1 MPAGASAPLPWPG
14 GDYFLVDFLPNFTE
28 SSASSELSFF
38 SIPTL
43 RCAVKSV
50 RIRLLLYAWML
61 ALAAAAFAQS
71 KLPKVEFT
79 DTTLDNGLRVIIAP
93 DHAAPVFAISL
104 TYNTGSRNEKQGR
117 TGFAHLFEHMMFE
130 GSANVGKGEHMLLV
144 QNYGG
149 SLNGSTNNDQ
159 TNYFEELPKNQLDMA
174 LFLESDRMRALNI
187 TQANLDN
194 QRNAVQEERR
204 LRVDNQPYGKSSEEL
219 DALAYDNF
227 AYHHSVIGSM
237 DDLNAA
243 TLDDVKDFFRIYYA
257 PNNVVLV
264 LAGDLDPKETL
275 AKVKKYFGDIP
286 RQPAAPAVDMKEPEH
301 DKERRKTLNDALA
314 RLPQFHSVYNIGP
327 GNTPDTYAL
336 QILGGILSNGRSSR
350 FYQHLVHDK
359 QLALNAFAGAQPRR
373 GPGLFNV
380 VALPR
385 PGVKMEDLEKALDD
399 EIEAVKRD
407 GVTQQ
412 ELDKVRTQ
420 LLRQAIQTRSS
431 TLFLANQIGTATIF
445 YNDPNLINTAYEKL
459 TAVTAEQVKQA
470 AQKYLVTAHRSVV
483 ITLPGARNSAPAAG
497 MR

>member
-1 MPAGASAPLPWPG
+1 MA
-14 GDYFLVDFLPNFTE
+14 
-28 SSASSELSFF
+28 
-38 SIPTL
+38 
-43 RCAVKSV
+43 SV
-50 RIRLLLYAWML
+50 RIRLLCACFL
-61 ALAAAAFAQS
+61 ALAAGASAQS

-79 DTTLDNGLRVIIAP
+79 DTTLENGLRVLIVP
-93 DHAAPVFAISL
+93 DHAAPVVSVSL

-174 LFLESDRMRALNI
+174 LFLESDRMKALNI

-204 LRVDNQPYGKSSEEL
+204 LRVDNQPYGKSAEEL
-219 DALAYDNF
+219 ESMAYDNF
-227 AYHHSVIGSM
+227 PYHHSVIGSM

-243 TLDDVKDFFRIYYA
+243 TLDDVKEFFRIYYA

-264 LAGDLDPKETL
+264 LVGDIEPKETL

-286 RQPAAPAVDMKEPEH
+286 RQPAPPPVDIKEPDH
-301 DKERRKTLNDALA
+301 DKERRKSMTDPLA
-314 RLPQFHSVYNIGP
+314 RLPQFRAVYNIGP

-336 QILGGILSNGRSSR
+336 QVLSSILSGGRSGR

-359 QLALNAFAGAQPRR
+359 QLALNAAAFAATRR

-380 VALPR
+380 AALPR
-385 PGVKMEDLEKALDD
+385 PGVKMEDLEKALDE
-399 EIEAVKRD
+399 EIEAIKKD

-420 LLRQAIQTRSS
+420 YLRTAIQTRVS
-431 TLFLANQIGTATIF
+431 TLGIANQLGTVTVF

-459 TAVTAEQVKQA
+459 ISVTAEQVKQA
-470 AQKYLVTAHRSVV
+470 AQKYLVPAHRTIV
-483 ITLPGARNSAPAAG
+483 ITLPGAGNAAPSAAG

>member
-1 MPAGASAPLPWPG
+1 
-14 GDYFLVDFLPNFTE
+14 VN
-28 SSASSELSFF
+28 
-38 SIPTL
+38 
-43 RCAVKSV
+43 SV
-50 RIRLLLYAWML
+50 RIRLLCACLL
-61 ALAAAAFAQS
+61 ALATAASAQS

-79 DTTLDNGLRVIIAP
+79 DTTLENGLRVLIAP
-93 DHAAPVFAISL
+93 DHAAPVVSISL

-174 LFLESDRMRALNI
+174 LFLESDRMKALNI

-204 LRVDNQPYGKSSEEL
+204 LRVDNQPYGKSFEEL
-219 DALAYDNF
+219 ESMAYDNF
-227 AYHHSVIGSM
+227 PYHHSVIGSM

-264 LAGDLDPKETL
+264 LVGDIDAKETL

-286 RQPAAPAVDMKEPEH
+286 RQQAPPPVDMKEPDH

-314 RLPQFHSVYNIGP
+314 RLPQFHAVYNIGP

-336 QILGGILSNGRSSR
+336 QVLSSILSGGRSGR

-359 QLALNAFAGAQPRR
+359 QLALNAGAFAQARR
-373 GPGLFNV
+373 GPGLFNI

-385 PGVKMEDLEKALDD
+385 PGVKIEDLEKSLDD
-399 EIEAVKRD
+399 EIEAIKKD

-412 ELDKVRTQ
+412 EMDKVRTQ
-420 LLRQAIQTRSS
+420 FLRQAIQTRVS
-431 TLFLANQIGTATIF
+431 TLGIANQLGTATIF

-470 AQKYLVTAHRSVV
+470 AQKYLVPAHRSVV
-483 ITLPGARNSAPAAG
+483 ITLPGAGTSAPSAAG

>member
-1 MPAGASAPLPWPG
+1 MASAQ
-14 GDYFLVDFLPNFTE
+14 T
-28 SSASSELSFF
+28 
-38 SIPTL
+38 
-43 RCAVKSV
+43 R
-50 RIRLLLYAWML
+50 
-61 ALAAAAFAQS
+61 
-71 KLPKVEFT
+71 LPKVEFT
-79 DTTLDNGLRVIIAP
+79 DTTLENGLRVIIVP
-93 DHAAPVFAISL
+93 EHTAPVFALSL

-149 SLNGSTNNDQ
+149 TLNGSTNNDQ
-159 TNYFEELPKNQLDMA
+159 TNYFEALPKNQLDMA

-187 TQANLDN
+187 TPANLDN

-204 LRVDNQPYGKSSEEL
+204 LRVDNQPYGKSFEEL
-219 DALAYDNF
+219 EAMAYDNF

-243 TLDDVKDFFRIYYA
+243 TLDDVRDFFRIYYA
-257 PNNVVLV
+257 PNNVVMV

-286 RQPAAPAVDMKEPEH
+286 RQPAPPAVDMTEPEH
-301 DKERRKTLNDALA
+301 DKERRKTLTDALA
-314 RLPQFHSVYNIGP
+314 RLPQLHEVYNIPP
-327 GNTPDTYAL
+327 GNTADTYAL
-336 QILGGILSNGRSSR
+336 QILSGVLTTGRSSR

-359 QLALNAFAGAQPRR
+359 QLALNVGAFAQARR

-380 VALPR
+380 VGIPR
-385 PGVKMEDLEKALDD
+385 PGVKIEDLEKSIED
-399 EIEAVKRD
+399 EIDAVKKD
-407 GVTQQ
+407 GITQQ
-412 ELDKVRTQ
+412 ELEKVRTQ

-431 TLFLANQIGTATIF
+431 MLFLANQIGSATVF

-459 TAVTAEQVKQA
+459 IAVTPEQVKAA
-470 AQKYLVTAHRSVV
+470 AQKYLVPAHRSVV
-483 ITLPGARNSAPAAG
+483 ITLPGARGAAFGMPG

>member
-1 MPAGASAPLPWPG
+1 MRPPSCAF
-14 GDYFLVDFLPNFTE
+14 FLT
-28 SSASSELSFF
+28 
-38 SIPTL
+38 PTL
-43 RCAVKSV
+43 RCSVASV
-50 RIRLLLYAWML
+50 RIRLLCACFL
-61 ALAAAAFAQS
+61 ALAAGAFAQS

-79 DTTLDNGLRVIIAP
+79 DTTLENGLRVLIVP
-93 DHAAPVFAISL
+93 DHAAPVVSVSL

-174 LFLESDRMRALNI
+174 LFLESDRMKALNI

-204 LRVDNQPYGKSSEEL
+204 LRVDNQPYGKSTEEL
-219 DALAYDNF
+219 DSMAYDNF
-227 AYHHSVIGSM
+227 PYHHSVIGSM

-264 LAGDLDPKETL
+264 LVGDIDPKETL

-286 RQPAAPAVDMKEPEH
+286 RQPAPPPVDMKEPDH

-314 RLPQFHSVYNIGP
+314 RLPQFHAVYNIGP
-327 GNTPDTYAL
+327 GNTTDTYAL
-336 QILGGILSNGRSSR
+336 QVLSSILSGGRSGR

-359 QLALNAFAGAQPRR
+359 QLALNVGGFAQARR
-373 GPGLFNV
+373 GPGLFNI

-385 PGVKMEDLEKALDD
+385 PGVKIEDLEKALDD
-399 EIEAVKRD
+399 EIEAIKKD

-470 AQKYLVTAHRSVV
+470 AQKYLVPAHRSVV
-483 ITLPGARNSAPAAG
+483 ITMPGARNSAPSSAG
-497 MR
+497 MQ